1 MTDADSQDPSIGHP
15 RSSKHTA
22 LTRRTARLNAV
33 QALYQ
38 MEITGQGLDY
48 VIETFTHQG
57 SLGELDGQ
65 ITVWDP
71 AMFRTLLTAAVHHQ
85 TETDR
90 LTGSVLRQDWT
101 LASIDPTLRAIFRA
115 AGAELHNPERTPRIV
130 IRRAGLYRPAARSVG
145 FSPLHRLHHRL
156 LVRAPSDRWCWPFPG
171 LAFFAAI
178 GTVGILLHMLIV
190 DPWPGHSCA
199 PSRVS
204 ASPGVSPSSRPGCR
218 PRSATGTGLSASIES
233 WISPRAGWPSF

>member
-65 ITVWDP
+65 TTVWDP

-130 IRRAGLYRPAARSVG
+130 IRDYLDITS
-145 FSPLHRLHHRL
+145 
-156 LVRAPSDRWCWPFPG
+156 
-171 LAFFAAI
+171 AFFPRGKEI
-178 GTVGILLHMLIV
+178 GLVN
-190 DPWPGHSCA
+190 
-199 PSRVS
+199 
-204 ASPGVSPSSRPGCR
+204 GVLDTLARQLRPDAFG
-218 PRSATGTGLSASIES
+218 PHPA
-233 WISPRAGWPSF
+233 